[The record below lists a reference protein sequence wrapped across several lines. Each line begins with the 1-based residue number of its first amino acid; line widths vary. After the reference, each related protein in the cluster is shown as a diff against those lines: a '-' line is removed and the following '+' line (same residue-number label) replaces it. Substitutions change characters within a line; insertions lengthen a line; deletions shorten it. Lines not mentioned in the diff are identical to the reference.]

1 MTNKKVERNVQIH
14 FRVSSSEYEH
24 IKKNVSLSGLSMS
37 EYSRRL
43 FKGEKIIAAP
53 PSDFFILIKEI
64 KRVGS
69 NLNQLIRKL
78 NTLGVVHDLELQ
90 RCVNEID
97 EARKLIVQTYR
108 PGKGDG

>member
-14 FRVSSSEYEH
+14 FRVSPSEYEH

-43 FKGEKIIAAP
+43 FMGEKIRASP
-53 PSDFFILIKEI
+53 TSDFLVLIRVI
-64 KRVGS
+64 KRVGI
-69 NLNQLIRKL
+69 NLNKIIRKL
-78 NTLGVVHDLELQ
+78 NTLGVVHNLELEK
-90 RCVNEID
+90 CVNEID
-97 EARKLIVQTYR
+97 EARRLIVQTYR